1 MCARMRRVTS
11 PLEVASRSTS
21 VVAGVDEVV
30 VGQDGRVGVANYQHG
45 PTAEILQGFKGDF
58 VSLQPIIK
66 FGLVME
72 NQVSSP
78 P

>member
-1 MCARMRRVTS
+1 MSELAS
-11 PLEVASRSTS
+11 PLEVIERCTS
-21 VVAGVDEVV
+21 VVPRVDEVV
-30 VGQDGRVGVANYQHG
+30 VGQYGRVGVANYQHG